1 MLRVNEGAAQTDMDQ
16 LAEKRALLLA
26 TRMQF
31 APETQSLRDAAMERI
46 VEQVLLL
53 ADPQTRLSIPQI
65 EAALDEA
72 MGGIG
77 TARIGGVRRALTRLA
92 QAQRVEGQGEN
103 LEGRTYQLLPR
114 ARGDLETTTRSA
126 QSEFDRIVREL
137 FRTAQGGPSR
147 YGSAFLECLQLLFRH
162 VADTYVRL
170 ITGDIRE
177 GEIFEQTALRE
188 ALQTVAEHHPELEAA
203 ALERALHT
211 FLRESVPAYDT
222 IKWNMTQNQYLLKA
236 LGLAEESLLLSREVF
251 NNAVLYLDTNVVIH
265 TLEPRA
271 RYHRNMLALSRACR
285 HLNIELRVCQISLDE
300 LKGVVAYNR
309 DLIEK
314 VKDQI
319 PEDLE
324 SRVGSL
330 FYQAYRE
337 AKAQDPNTTGATV
350 FANFDSPVSTL
361 DQTNEVALIDDN
373 WFDTKR
379 RDATVVALARQ
390 IQTEWQKTHAQGI
403 KRDAAAVHDAL
414 LLLWIEEE
422 RTGEEKPVWL
432 VTLDTSLPAFVPDPE
447 SGDRRPLAIT
457 LDALLQ
463 WIWPVA
469 AQTGLDEDMSEVFA
483 EVLKYQLLPRENF
496 LDLRDFEVLADFQLS
511 CKDLPAEDV
520 EECIRFIKAEGANL
534 DLTTPAGREKLAYE
548 LARFFATPDRKYK
561 LALQELERALGE
573 RDEAMKEL
581 VDKHETEAAKL
592 REKMGGR
599 VARLERLLESREDEL
614 KQSATERDERIAQLE
629 QDLRSRD
636 EASKESAL
644 RVSARIRLASCV
656 LMLVL
661 AETGSVLLLLHFA
674 SGANGLQRVLA
685 GSFLIAVVFGLWLVV
700 TRLILGRERIQVLTW
715 AIRQKLGGPD
725 T

>member
-1 MLRVNEGAAQTDMDQ
+1 MDQ

-26 TRMQF
+26 SRMQF
-31 APETQSLRDAAMERI
+31 APETQSLRDAATERI

-77 TARIGGVRRALTRLA
+77 TARIGEVRRALTRLA
-92 QAQRVEGQGEN
+92 QAQRVEGQGEG
-103 LEGRTYQLLPR
+103 LEGRSYQLLPR
-114 ARGDLETTTRSA
+114 SRGDLEATTRAA

-147 YGSAFLECLQLLFRH
+147 YSSAFLECLQLLFRH

-170 ITGDIRE
+170 ITGEIRE

-188 ALQTVAEHHPELEAA
+188 TLQTVAERHPELEAA
-203 ALERALHT
+203 ALERALHA
-211 FLRESVPAYDT
+211 FLTQSVPAYDT

-236 LGLAEESLLLSREVF
+236 LGLAEESLLLSKEVF
-251 NNAVLYLDTNVVIH
+251 NNAVLYLDTNVVLH
-265 TLEPRA
+265 TLEARA
-271 RYHRNMLALSRACR
+271 RYHRNMLALGRACR
-285 HLNIELRVCQISLDE
+285 HLNIELRVCQISLNE
-300 LKGVVAYNR
+300 LKGVVSYNR

-324 SRVGSL
+324 SRVGSH

-337 AKAQDPNTTGATV
+337 ARAQDANATAATV
-350 FANFDSPVSTL
+350 FANFDSPASTL
-361 DQTNEVALIDDN
+361 AETHEVELIDDN

-379 RDATVVALARQ
+379 TDATVVALARQ
-390 IQTEWQKTHAQGI
+390 IQAEYKKTHIQGI

-414 LLLWIEEE
+414 LLLWIEVE

-432 VTLDTSLPAFVPDPE
+432 VTLDTSLPAFVPDSE
-447 SGDRRPLAIT
+447 SGDKRPLAIT

-469 AQTGLDEDMSEVFA
+469 AQTGLDEDMSEVFG
-483 EVLKYQLLPRENF
+483 ELLKYHLLPRETF

-534 DLTTPAGREKLAYE
+534 DLTTPVGREKLAYE
-548 LARFFATPDRKYK
+548 LARFFASPERKYK
-561 LALQELERALGE
+561 VALQELQRALGE
-573 RDEAMKEL
+573 KDEAMKEL

-592 REKMGGR
+592 HEEMSSRIEGLKSD
-599 VARLERLLESREDEL
+599 LESREEEL
-614 KQSATERDERIAQLE
+614 NRSATQHDERIAQLE
-629 QDLRSRD
+629 QDLKNRD
-636 EASKESAL
+636 KASKENEL
-644 RVSARIRLASCV
+644 RISARVRFGLCV
-656 LMLVL
+656 AGLLV
-661 AETGSVLLLLHFA
+661 AEAVSVLLLLLYA
-674 SGANGLQRVLA
+674 SGANALQRILT
-685 GSFLIAVVFGLWLVV
+685 GSFLIAVVFGLWLVI
-700 TRLILGRERIQVLTW
+700 TRMILGPERSQVLTW
-715 AIRQKLGGPD
+715 AIRQKLGARSNS
-725 T
+725 